1 MAKAIYLCSLSEH
14 VGKSLL
20 AIGIMLNLQEQG
32 KKVAYFKPIGIPKGA
47 FSDKADRD
55 VGFIQNTVFKTD
67 LPYNII
73 SPVSI
78 PDCYYVDLIDSSRK
92 EDYLL
97 AIKQAYE
104 ELANNYDYVII
115 EGAPSIKKYIRVG
128 LDDVTIAKSLNIN
141 ELVYIQT
148 ESSDKCIDSL
158 FFTKKYFE
166 FREVKIK
173 GVIFNKIDHEYEARI
188 EELKENHIERYN
200 IPIIA
205 IVEKSLEL
213 LSPRVSELQW
223 AIGGELLN
231 EMAIEGLDQIVET
244 YLIAAM
250 NVQAALKY
258 LRSVKKAAV
267 ITGGDRTDVALAAL
281 NEDVSV
287 LILTGFIQP
296 DAAVI
301 NEANKKKIPILL
313 SPSDTYTTMRNMER
327 VKPSIQEQEINLVKD
342 LVKKQFNWEILLK

>member
-1 MAKAIYLCSLSEH
+1 MTKAIYLCSLHEH

-32 KKVAYFKPIGIPKGA
+32 KKVAYFKPVGIPKGA

-67 LPYNII
+67 LPYDII

-78 PDCYYVDLIDSSRK
+78 PDCYYVDLIDSSKK
-92 EDYLL
+92 EDHLIS
-97 AIKQAYE
+97 IKQAYE
-104 ELANNYDYVII
+104 ELSKKYDYIII

-128 LDDVTIAKSLNIN
+128 LDDVTVAKTLGIN

-148 ESSDKCIDSL
+148 ESSDNCIDNL

-166 FREVKIK
+166 FRDVKFK
-173 GVIFNKIDHEYEARI
+173 GVIFNKIDHEYKARI
-188 EELKENHIERYN
+188 EELRENHIERYD
-200 IPIIA
+200 ISIIA
-205 IVEKSLEL
+205 LIPKILEL
-213 LSPRVSELQW
+213 LSPRVAELQW

-231 EMAIEGLDQIVET
+231 ELAIEGLDQVIET
-244 YLIAAM
+244 YIIAAM

-267 ITGGDRTDVALAAL
+267 ITGGDRSDVALAAL
-281 NEDVSV
+281 NENASV
-287 LILTGFIQP
+287 LILTGFIKP

-301 NEANKKKIPILL
+301 NEANKKKIPIIL
-313 SPSDTYTTMRNMER
+313 SPSDTYTTIRNMER
-327 VKPSIQEQEINLVKD
+327 VKPSIQEQEINLVKE
-342 LVKKQFNWEILLK
+342 LVKTHFNWDVLLE